1 MTYLVSPDEVASAYV
16 ELRTR
21 VIALLREAGE
31 GVADLPV
38 PHCPAWTVKMAVSHL
53 VGVPE
58 DVLSGNMEGVTTEA
72 WTQAQV
78 DRHANDSLMSIL
90 DTWEATVSTIDPM
103 LPHFPVPVNS
113 QFVFDACTHE
123 HDVRAAIG
131 QAGARDSQSVRVAAG
146 FIRNMLSQH
155 SQPEAQELLS
165 ASINDFD
172 FVRSMSGRRSMEQIA
187 SCGLNATA
195 VQGVIAGMPVSVP
208 TTSVPE

>member
-1 MTYLVSPDEVASAYV
+1 
-16 ELRTR
+16 
-21 VIALLREAGE
+21 
-31 GVADLPV
+31 
-38 PHCPAWTVKMAVSHL
+38 
-53 VGVPE
+53 
-58 DVLSGNMEGVTTEA
+58 MEGVTTEA

-78 DRHANDSLMSIL
+78 DRHANDSLMSIV
-90 DTWEATVSTIDPM
+90 DAWEATGLTIDPT
-103 LPHFPVPVNS
+103 LPHFPVPV
-113 QFVFDACTHE
+113 
-123 HDVRAAIG
+123 I
-131 QAGARDSQSVRVAAG
+131 
-146 FIRNMLSQH
+146 SQH